1 MGTGGDWG
9 ERWGARRG
17 LGREDGPTVVW
28 FKSVSSS
35 LSCGGGGGSRGSVC
49 DGPRPCLWGGAQ
61 KPSHIALEGL
71 PLAARH
77 REHGVKAW
85 GSGRGTPTHSVDSW
99 APSVPDTLPGVT
111 AGSGAGSP
119 GHQCG
124 AAPRGSPFV
133 PGRAPRSS
141 SLGEGRSFSP
151 PPRRPGRQPT
161 RARGPWGHHLLPPW
175 VCVPPPAG
183 ASSLLTDRYKRAAAH
198 LHRPP
203 PPSAA
208 ETRAQSRDRARGAVQ
223 GHSLSCNQ
231 SDPLLLLLISAT
243 VSVQVWPQPLEFV
256 K

>member
-1 MGTGGDWG
+1 M
-9 ERWGARRG
+9 G

-35 LSCGGGGGSRGSVC
+35 LSCGGGGGSRGSVS
-49 DGPRPCLWGGAQ
+49 DGPRPCFWGGGTEAFPHSAGRPPPCRSSQGARGQSLGERQGDTHPFSRQLGAQ
-61 KPSHIALEGL
+61 C
-71 PLAARH
+71 ARH
-77 REHGVKAW
+77 SAGGHSRKR
-85 GSGRGTPTHSVDSW
+85 SGQPPPPLR
-99 APSVPDTLPGVT
+99 
-111 AGSGAGSP
+111 
-119 GHQCG
+119 C
-124 AAPRGSPFV
+124 
-133 PGRAPRSS
+133 RAPRST

-151 PPRRPGRQPT
+151 PPRRPGWQPT